1 VAIAW
6 YRTKWFRVGGI
17 VLLLGLLGAAAVPLL
32 VPVDRVR
39 PMLIRTLEAKIQRPV
54 QIDAVRLHVVPT
66 VYLQAINVRIGN
78 PPGFPQ
84 GDTVLVKSVDLNLA
98 LRALLSRELDITS
111 MTLSGVRMNVLRDTT
126 GRTNL
131 ELHLRGG
138 LLKLGRVGAIAV
150 TNAEIAVAGFDAHTG
165 KVTPLLTVS
174 GVSASARPIDLTAPD
189 PTKQLDATAVLRGAQ
204 ITTPL
209 LAAPVRFD
217 AGTLVIKDGAA
228 RATFA
233 AALGPMRMTGT
244 VAIAELE
251 PLSVIMFDVAVPEL
265 DVAGMKRLVIRGA
278 RGAFAVAP
286 ARRLLASGMI
296 AIDRVVLSPL
306 EATGVRG
313 RVSVYTNEIQ
323 VAPYALSAYGGTIR
337 GAASLQ
343 YTAAGLPVVA
353 TTTVRGLNVARAV
366 SALSAGDARLTGS
379 LDADL
384 GLATDAGGDPEA
396 VLTGAG
402 TFAVR
407 DGSFPRLEL
416 KGAMVKFATA
426 VRLIT
431 VPAGPT
437 RFSYLG
443 GDVRIA
449 HRRVYSNAIRLD
461 GDGLEGTVRGS
472 FGFDQT
478 LDYSGTGAL
487 STPPSAPSKG
497 VLSAV
502 GRLLRT
508 VVPGTSGA
516 AGKQVAFSVR
526 GTFDDPKFSRG
537 GGR

>member
-1 VAIAW
+1 
-6 YRTKWFRVGGI
+6 VGGL
-17 VLLLGLLGAAAVPLL
+17 VLLLGLLGAAAVPFL
-32 VPVDRVR
+32 VPIDRVR
-39 PMLIRTLEAKIQRPV
+39 PLLIQTLEAKIQRPV
-54 QIDAVRLHVVPT
+54 QIDAVRLYVVPT
-66 VYLQAINVRIGN
+66 VYLQALNVRIGN

-84 GDTVLVKSVDLNLA
+84 GDTVLVKSVDLNLG

-131 ELHLRGG
+131 ELHLHGG
-138 LLKLGRVGAIAV
+138 LLKLGRVGAVAV
-150 TNAEIAVAGFDAHTG
+150 TNAEIVVAGFDAHTG
-165 KVTPLLTVS
+165 RVTPLLTVS
-174 GVSASARPIDLTAPD
+174 GVNASLRPIDLTAPD
-189 PTKQLDATAVLRGAQ
+189 PTKQIDATAVLRGAR
-204 ITTPL
+204 ITTPF
-209 LAAPVRFD
+209 LAAPVQFA
-217 AGTLVIKDGAA
+217 AGTVFIKD
-228 RATFA
+228 RAVRGTFA

-244 VAIAELE
+244 VAIAGLE
-251 PLSVIMFDVAVPEL
+251 PLSAIMFDVAVPEL
-265 DVAGMKRLVIRGA
+265 DVAAMKRLVIRGA
-278 RGAFAVAP
+278 GGDLAVAP
-286 ARRLLASGMI
+286 DRRLLARGMI
-296 AIDRVVLSPL
+296 TLDRVVLSPL
-306 EATGVRG
+306 EATGARG

-337 GAASLQ
+337 GTASLH
-343 YTAAGLPVVA
+343 YTAASLPVVA

-502 GRLLRT
+502 GRLLRK